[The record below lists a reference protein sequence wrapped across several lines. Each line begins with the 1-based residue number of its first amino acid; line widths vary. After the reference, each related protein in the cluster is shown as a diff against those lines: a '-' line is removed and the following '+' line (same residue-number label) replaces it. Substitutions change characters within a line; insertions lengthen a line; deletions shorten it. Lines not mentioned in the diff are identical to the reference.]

1 MTIADAEFRKLKE
14 IVEVLNGDRGDQK
27 RSQAALR
34 RAQLLEVETF
44 IATVKE
50 SATAIR
56 KSLEALVEEVRL
68 AQGDILELT
77 ARIGNAEQNLQILE
91 DELAELQQEVSA
103 LDTRI
108 QSLQEQADGIEQQL
122 AEAQGQ
128 ITAVTGDLT
137 TLQTTV
143 TGVRDTL
150 NGIRTRVGAVNIP
163 GLASSDIGA
172 APTASDY
179 NTLRADVANLRQA
192 LVNIKTAITT

>member
-27 RSQAALR
+27 KSQAALR

-50 SATAIR
+50 SAAAIR

-91 DELAELQQEVSA
+91 DELAELQLEVNA
-103 LDTRI
+103 LDGRI

-137 TLQTTV
+137 SLQTTV
-143 TGVRDTL
+143 NGVRDTL
-150 NGIRTRVGAVNIP
+150 NGIRTRVAGVNIP
-163 GLASSDIGA
+163 GLSSGNVSA
-172 APTASDY
+172 APTAGEY
-179 NTLRADVANLRQA
+179 NALRADVASLRQA
-192 LVNIKTAITT
+192 LVDLKTAIIT